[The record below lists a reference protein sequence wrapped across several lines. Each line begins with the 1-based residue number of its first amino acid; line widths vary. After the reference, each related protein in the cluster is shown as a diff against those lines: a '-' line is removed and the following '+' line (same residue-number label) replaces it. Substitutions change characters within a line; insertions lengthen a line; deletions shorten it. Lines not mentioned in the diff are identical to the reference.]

1 MGGAEP
7 QQLGAGEPGRP
18 DDAHLDH
25 RRMMHHPA
33 CSCKLG
39 RMGSVSGAWCM
50 PAHPSVTTV
59 DPDLDERTDERTETG
74 PPKAAHIVKTEP
86 GESAVAKVT
95 EARIYGYPV
104 EALCGERFV
113 PQQDPKK
120 LPLCGV
126 CKEIYDLYRQLGDG
140 GLNETPG
147 T

>member
-1 MGGAEP
+1 MTTPLSP
-7 QQLGAGEPGRP
+7 QPG
-18 DDAHLDH
+18 
-25 RRMMHHPA
+25 
-33 CSCKLG
+33 
-39 RMGSVSGAWCM
+39 SGVAI
-50 PAHPSVTTV
+50 
-59 DPDLDERTDERTETG
+59 DERTDEDVSTA

-95 EARIYGYPV
+95 EARIFGYPV

-120 LPLCGV
+120 LPMCGI
-126 CKEIYDLYRQLGDG
+126 CKEIYDLYRQMSDG

>member
-1 MGGAEP
+1 MIM
-7 QQLGAGEPGRP
+7 QLRSNPGPTVAGL
-18 DDAHLDH
+18 AHL
-25 RRMMHHPA
+25 RAQVARGG
-33 CSCKLG
+33 LG
-39 RMGSVSGAWCM
+39 TVGAM
-50 PAHPSVTTV
+50 TQPSTPLTV
-59 DPDLDERTDERTETG
+59 LEPDLDERTDERTQTG

-126 CKEIYDLYRQLGDG
+126 CKEIYDLYRQMGDG
-140 GLNETPG
+140 GLSETPG
-147 T
+147 S

>member
-1 MGGAEP
+1 MTLP
-7 QQLGAGEPGRP
+7 T
-18 DDAHLDH
+18 
-25 RRMMHHPA
+25 
-33 CSCKLG
+33 
-39 RMGSVSGAWCM
+39 
-50 PAHPSVTTV
+50 HPSVRTI
-59 DPDLDERTDERTETG
+59 DPDLDARTDDLTETG
-74 PPKAAHIVKTEP
+74 PPKVAHIVKVEA

-126 CKEIYDLYRQLGDG
+126 CKEIYDLYRSVGDG
-140 GLNETPG
+140 SLNETPG